1 MHPHS
6 AHPLA
11 HCTLAHCTLTQR
23 TPSHIAPS
31 HSASVNSTS
40 LLPHSTVNST
50 PHAVLSTPRTLH
62 YCPLCPV
69 ATSLHMFALLLL
81 LQVRTY
87 TRNIKEKSKWKL
99 ETSIWAPRVKYSDG
113 KAFYDTEEVRSS
125 C

>member
-1 MHPHS
+1 MWEVRRNRFV
-6 AHPLA
+6 LKEEL
-11 HCTLAHCTLTQR
+11 TGVCTLTQR

-31 HSASVNSTS
+31 HIASVN
-40 LLPHSTVNST
+40 STVNST